1 MRAYCTGMED
11 TPSPQTALWAEK
23 SDWFIAAIFF
33 VAAGFVAPWV
43 VGAIMLNLYFAG
55 GSEYLSRAGL
65 GGSSIGVILTCV
77 AIYLAVLLVAK
88 IVKKNFVIRS
98 PKRIALIA
106 AGYFVFILVPWYAY
120 ESLVGL
126 NDLGLQD
133 GIPMLMTLRLLALA
147 TFAYA

>member
-1 MRAYCTGMED
+1 M
-11 TPSPQTALWAEK
+11 
-23 SDWFIAAIFF
+23 
-33 VAAGFVAPWV
+33 
-43 VGAIMLNLYFAG
+43 
-55 GSEYLSRAGL
+55 
-65 GGSSIGVILTCV
+65 
-77 AIYLAVLLVAK
+77 
-88 IVKKNFVIRS
+88 IRS

-147 TFAYA
+147 TFAYALYYSVRKQLS